1 MTRAHE
7 LGHRRYRPTESKYKG
22 GAAEMYV
29 TYDLEQRTRGGGH
42 ALYPKV
48 KRVYI
53 AGDLVDWRAGSDL
66 RKRTGK
72 QVKGVRLQYRQSC
85 ERYRRGPYDA
95 KRGKTKCEASSAA
108 VGETS
113 QLFTQIVEVPER
125 AENVHF
131 YSSAETLP
139 AKYKEALQN
148 VR

>member
-1 MTRAHE
+1 MTMAQQ
-7 LGHRRYRPTESKYKG
+7 LGHRRYRPTESKYKD

-29 TYDLEQRTRGGGH
+29 TYDLDQRTRGGGH

-66 RKRTGK
+66 RKRTGR
-72 QVKGVRLQYRQSC
+72 QVKGVRLEYRQSRA
-85 ERYRRGPYDA
+85 RYRRGSYQA
-95 KRGKTKCEASSAA
+95 QRGKTRYEVSPSA
-108 VGETS
+108 VGKTS

-125 AENVHF
+125 AENVRF

>member
-72 QVKGVRLQYRQSC
+72 QVKGVRLQYRQSR
-85 ERYRRGPYDA
+85 EGYQRGPYEA
-95 KRGKTKCEASSAA
+95 KRGKTKYEASSAA

-139 AKYKEALQN
+139 AKYNEALQN

>member
-1 MTRAHE
+1 
-7 LGHRRYRPTESKYKG
+7 
-22 GAAEMYV
+22 MYV

-42 ALYPKV
+42 TLYPKV

-53 AGDLVDWRAGSDL
+53 AGDLVDWQAGSDL

-72 QVKGVRLQYRQSC
+72 EVKGVRLEYRQSR
-85 ERYRRGPYDA
+85 ERYRRGSYQA
-95 KRGKTKCEASSAA
+95 QRGMTKYEVSPSA
-108 VGETS
+108 VGKTS
-113 QLFTQIVEVPER
+113 QLFTQIVEVPDR

-139 AKYKEALQN
+139 AKYKDALQN